1 LPIGKTR
8 QQRNNEDRMTAYR
21 LYGYPQ
27 SGSAVVEL
35 ALVAGGIAHQLVELD
50 PEAGDLSSSAFL
62 KINPRGQVPV
72 LCLPDGSAVTE
83 LPAIL
88 NHLADAHPGCGLA
101 PPPGTT
107 ARAQHDRWLAFIHAN
122 VYEGI
127 LRMFYTER
135 YTTDPEGVPG
145 VHAAA
150 EAYVRHHLGLLDAVV
165 GEGPFLLGSAPMGVD
180 YLISVILSWLDQN
193 ELASVA
199 PRLLALAD
207 AVKADPRLVA
217 VAARNL

>member
-1 LPIGKTR
+1 
-8 QQRNNEDRMTAYR
+8 MTAYL

-101 PPPGTT
+101 PPPGTA
-107 ARAQHDRWLAFIHAN
+107 ARAQHDRWLAFVHAN
-122 VYEGI
+122 IYEGV
-127 LRMFYTER
+127 LRMFYTQR
-135 YTTDPEGVPG
+135 YTADPSGVPG
-145 VHAAA
+145 VRAAA
-150 EAYVRHHLGLLDAVV
+150 GAYVHHHLGLLDTVV
-165 GEGPFLLGSAPMGVD
+165 GEGPFLFGPAPMGVD
-180 YLISVILSWLDQN
+180 YLISVILSWLDQDK
-193 ELASVA
+193 LASVA

>member
-1 LPIGKTR
+1 
-8 QQRNNEDRMTAYR
+8 MTTYR

-35 ALVAGGIAHQLVELD
+35 ALVAGGIAHQLVDLD
-50 PEAGDLSSSAFL
+50 PEAGDLTAAAFL

-101 PPPGTT
+101 PPPGTA
-107 ARAQHDRWLAFIHAN
+107 ARAQHDRWLAFVHAN
-122 VYEGI
+122 VYEGV

-135 YTTDPEGVPG
+135 YTTDPDGVPG
-145 VHAAA
+145 VRAAA
-150 EAYVRHHLGLLDAVV
+150 EAYVHHHLGLLAAVV
-165 GEGPFLLGSAPMGVD
+165 GEGPFLLGPAPMGVD
-180 YLISVILSWLDQN
+180 YLITVILSWLDRDN
-193 ELASVA
+193 VAGTA

-207 AVKADPRLVA
+207 AVKATPSLAA